1 MVSRGDIEL
10 KSLSQSQRDDFDIA
24 LSACKYNFNFEA
36 HSSVGTKLWSDP
48 KFVLELVKYEYEQ
61 FLKNGEE
68 DTVQVDSL
76 IFRCPDDMRQG
87 IYLDLITTNE
97 AFYGSDGHGSGWT
110 TKEGYIHEYEMAT
123 KSLEAIIELNSQN
136 ISCGDS
142 SPLQIKARID
152 LVNKL
157 QNELSSKQSQSTTKR
172 IKI

>member
-1 MVSRGDIEL
+1 
-10 KSLSQSQRDDFDIA
+10 
-24 LSACKYNFNFEA
+24 
-36 HSSVGTKLWSDP
+36 
-48 KFVLELVKYEYEQ
+48 
-61 FLKNGEE
+61 
-68 DTVQVDSL
+68 
-76 IFRCPDDMRQG
+76 
-87 IYLDLITTNE
+87 
-97 AFYGSDGHGSGWT
+97 
-110 TKEGYIHEYEMAT
+110 MAT